1 MAVRLKFRGFLSK
14 RAFDAFA
21 KLKLRPRQRSLEVGK
36 AFTAQIFKLR
46 DKGLELFDALS
57 EVVDR
62 KRFRPRPLRFCACH
76 RVWEKCSPRPVQ

>member
-1 MAVRLKFRGFLSK
+1 MAVRLEFRRFLPK

-21 KLKLRPRQRSLEVGK
+21 KLKLRAGQRPLEIGK
-36 AFTAQIFKLR
+36 TFTAQIFELR

-62 KRFRPRPLRFCACH
+62 KRFRPCPLRFCACH
-76 RVWEKCSPRPVQ
+76 RVWEKCSPRPVD